1 MADEEEQSTI
11 FPSKKSLG
19 IGRTKRSG
27 FEIMRDI
34 ILIARNPVGY
44 STAWRLSN
52 QEYPRWLG
60 FLNQLLELGLLEKVE
75 LEDGK
80 KNGLHATVRGM
91 EFVEALNKALGYLEY
106 PEKQIQ

>member
-1 MADEEEQSTI
+1 MINDDAEETRV
-11 FPSKKSLG
+11 PTSKKNLG

-34 ILIARNPVGY
+34 ILIAKNPIGY

-60 FLNQLLELGLLEKVE
+60 FLNQLFELGLLEKVE
-75 LEDGK
+75 YDGK
-80 KNGLHATVRGM
+80 NNGLHATLKGL
-91 EFVEALNKALGYLEY
+91 EFVDALNRALSYLGPSEV
-106 PEKQIQ
+106 

>member
-1 MADEEEQSTI
+1 MIDDETQQASVSS
-11 FPSKKSLG
+11 SKKNLG

-34 ILIARNPVGY
+34 IVIAKNPIGY

-60 FLNQLLELGLLEKVE
+60 FLNQLFDLGLLEKVE
-75 LEDGK
+75 FEGK
-80 KNGLHATVRGM
+80 KNGLHATQRGL
-91 EFVEALNKALGYLEY
+91 EFVDALNRALSYLWRNEV
-106 PEKQIQ
+106 